1 MHFKKDNTPFAPST
15 TQSAHT
21 HMNIRNKLVLI
32 VFSLWITGSALLV
45 LLSYQTANN
54 QQLESIRTRVRDYAA
69 LGAMSVPAEDHATLA
84 KPEDEN
90 SEAYARVVEA
100 LRRVR
105 DNSSDLHFVY
115 TVRKG
120 ENGAV
125 VFVGDAEESDE
136 DKSHLGETYEDVSP
150 LMQQAVMQG
159 LTKPVVESEF
169 YQDQWGT
176 FLSAYAPIVTADGR
190 MDGVL
195 GVDISVENVNTMSR
209 ALLWRMALSCA
220 IITAFMIPGILFFA
234 RSMVR
239 PITTCVAFTDHLAQG
254 DFSREVPEELRR
266 RGDELGDLARSYQT
280 MIGNNRNLI
289 QSLNSGIQTVST
301 SVGSLTAF
309 SDASSRSV
317 HTLAEKSSTATTAAH
332 ELSKDTVAVA
342 SSMRQ
347 TSSNLD
353 SVAAAT
359 EEMTSTIAEI
369 AENTEHARTTTD
381 QFSGQIENFAALL
394 RDLGASAQDIGKVTE
409 AISGISSQTN
419 LLALNATIEA
429 ARAGEAGRGF
439 AVVANEIKELAKQ
452 TADATDDIRTKIGGI
467 QNAGGTAVADM
478 DKIVLAIRELSSF
491 VSTIAAAIEQQS
503 AVTRELASNIAE
515 ATGGVQDTNALASE
529 MSSASGKI
537 AADIAGVDAV
547 ASDIRSGCQEL
558 RTNVEDLSNLAGQ
571 LRTLVGHFKA

>member
-1 MHFKKDNTPFAPST
+1 
-15 TQSAHT
+15 
-21 HMNIRNKLVLI
+21 MNIRNKLILI
-32 VFSLWITGSALLV
+32 VFSLWVAGSALLV
-45 LLSYQTANN
+45 MLSYHTANN

-69 LGAMSVPAEDHATLA
+69 LGAMSLPVEDHASLA
-84 KPEDEN
+84 NPEDEN
-90 SEAYARVVEA
+90 SEAYTRVVEA

-120 ENGAV
+120 EDGSII
-125 VFVGDAEESDE
+125 FVGDAEESEE
-136 DKSHLGETYEDVSP
+136 DKSHIGEVYEDVSP
-150 LMQQAVMQG
+150 LMQQAVRHG
-159 LTKPVVESEF
+159 LKEPSVESEF
-169 YQDQWGT
+169 YEDQWGT

-190 MDGVL
+190 QDGVL
-195 GVDISVENVNTMSR
+195 GVDISVDKVNTMSR
-209 ALLWRMALSCA
+209 ELLWRMAMSFG
-220 IITAFMIPGILFFA
+220 IITLAMIPGILFFA
-234 RSMVR
+234 RGMVR
-239 PITTCVAFTDHLAQG
+239 PIKDCVAFTDHLAQG
-254 DFSREVPEELRR
+254 DFSRQVPEEMRR

-280 MIGNNRNLI
+280 MIGNTRDLI
-289 QSLNSGIQTVST
+289 QSLNAGIQTVSA

-309 SDASSRSV
+309 SEASTRST
-317 HTLAEKSSTATTAAH
+317 HTLAEKSSTATTAAD

-347 TSSNLD
+347 TSANLD
-353 SVAAAT
+353 RVAAAT
-359 EEMTSTIAEI
+359 EEMTSTITEI

-381 QFSGQIENFAALL
+381 QFSGQVENFAGLL

-452 TADATDDIRTKIGGI
+452 TADATNDIKAKIDGI
-467 QNAGGTAVADM
+467 QNAAGNAVADM
-478 DKIVLAIRELSSF
+478 DKIVLAIRELSTF

-503 AVTRELASNIAE
+503 AVTRELAANIAE
-515 ATGGVQDTNALASE
+515 ATGGVQDTSALASE

-537 AADIAGVDAV
+537 ATDIAGVDAV
-547 ASDIRSGCQEL
+547 ASDIRSGCHEL
-558 RTNVEDLSNLAGQ
+558 RTNVEDLTNLAGQ
-571 LRTLVGHFKA
+571 LQTLVGHFKA

>member
-1 MHFKKDNTPFAPST
+1 
-15 TQSAHT
+15 
-21 HMNIRNKLVLI
+21 MNIRNKLVLI
-32 VFSLWITGSALLV
+32 VFSLWVAGSALLV
-45 LLSYQTANN
+45 LLSYHTANN

-69 LGAMSVPAEDHATLA
+69 LGAMSLPVEDHAALA
-84 KPEDEN
+84 NPEDEN
-90 SEAYARVVEA
+90 SEAYARVVGA

-120 ENGAV
+120 EDGSV
-125 VFVGDAEESDE
+125 IFVGDAEESEE
-136 DKSHLGETYEDVSP
+136 DKSHIGEVYEDVSP
-150 LMQQAVMQG
+150 LMQQAVLG
-159 LTKPVVESEF
+159 LTEPSVENEF
-169 YQDQWGT
+169 YEDQWGT

-190 MDGVL
+190 QDGVL
-195 GVDISVENVNTMSR
+195 GVDISVDKVNTMSR
-209 ALLWRMALSCA
+209 ELLWRMAMSFG
-220 IITAFMIPGILFFA
+220 IITLAMIPGILFFA
-234 RSMVR
+234 RGMVR
-239 PITTCVAFTDHLAQG
+239 PIKDCAAFTDHLAQG
-254 DFSREVPEELRR
+254 DFSRQVPEEMRR

-280 MIGNNRNLI
+280 MIGNTRDLI
-289 QSLNSGIQTVST
+289 QSLNTGIQTVSA

-309 SDASSRSV
+309 SEASTRSV
-317 HTLAEKSSTATTAAH
+317 HTLAEKSSTATTAAD

-347 TSSNLD
+347 TSANLD

-359 EEMTSTIAEI
+359 EEMTSTITEI

-381 QFSGQIENFAALL
+381 QFSGQVENFAALL

-452 TADATDDIRTKIGGI
+452 TADATDDIRAKIGGI
-467 QNAGGTAVADM
+467 QNAAGNAVADM
-478 DKIVLAIRELSSF
+478 DKIVLAIRELSTF

-503 AVTRELASNIAE
+503 AVTRELAANIAE
-515 ATGGVQDTNALASE
+515 ATGGVQDTTALASE

-537 AADIAGVDAV
+537 ATDIAGVDAV
-547 ASDIRSGCQEL
+547 ASDIRSGCHEL
-558 RTNVEDLSNLAGQ
+558 RTNVEDLTNLAGQ
-571 LRTLVGHFKA
+571 LQTLVGHFKV

>member
-1 MHFKKDNTPFAPST
+1 
-15 TQSAHT
+15 
-21 HMNIRNKLVLI
+21 MNIRNKLVLI
-32 VFSLWITGSALLV
+32 VFSLWIAGSALLV
-45 LLSYQTANN
+45 LLSYQTASN

-69 LGAMSVPAEDHATLA
+69 LGAMSVSAEDHAALA
-84 KPEDEN
+84 KPEDET

-100 LRRVR
+100 LRRIR

-125 VFVGDAEESDE
+125 VFIGDAEESDE
-136 DKSHLGETYEDVSP
+136 DKSHLGEVYEDVSP
-150 LMQQAVMQG
+150 LMEQAVMQG
-159 LTKPVVESEF
+159 LTEPIVESEF
-169 YQDQWGT
+169 YEDQWGT
-176 FLSAYAPIVTADGR
+176 FLSAYAPIVTPDGR
-190 MDGVL
+190 LDGVL
-195 GVDISVENVNTMSR
+195 GVDISVENVNAMSR

-220 IITAFMIPGILFFA
+220 IITAFIIPGILFFA

-254 DFSREVPEELRR
+254 DFSHEVPEELRR

-289 QSLNSGIQTVST
+289 QSLNAGIQTVST

-309 SDASSRSV
+309 SDASSHSV
-317 HTLAEKSSTATTAAH
+317 HTLAEKSSTATTAAS

-342 SSMRQ
+342 ASMQQ
-347 TSSNLD
+347 TAANLD

-381 QFSGQIENFAALL
+381 QFSGQIENFATLL
-394 RDLGASAQDIGKVTE
+394 RDLGASAQDISKVTE
-409 AISGISSQTN
+409 AISAISSQTN

-452 TADATDDIRTKIGGI
+452 TADATDDIRAKIGGI
-467 QNAGGTAVADM
+467 QNAAGHAVTDM

-503 AVTRELASNIAE
+503 AVTRELAANIAE
-515 ATGGVQDTNALASE
+515 ATAAYRTPTLWPRKCPRPPEKSRPTSPRLTRWPWIYAPVAGNCKATSE
-529 MSSASGKI
+529 ISPI
-537 AADIAGVDAV
+537 W
-547 ASDIRSGCQEL
+547 QE
-558 RTNVEDLSNLAGQ
+558 N
-571 LRTLVGHFKA
+571 

>member
-1 MHFKKDNTPFAPST
+1 
-15 TQSAHT
+15 
-21 HMNIRNKLVLI
+21 MNIRNKLVLI
-32 VFSLWITGSALLV
+32 VFSLWIAGSALLV

-69 LGAMSVPAEDHATLA
+69 LGAMSIPVEDHAALTN
-84 KPEDEN
+84 PEDEN

-105 DNSSDLHFVY
+105 DNSSELHFVY

-120 ENGAV
+120 ENDAV
-125 VFVGDAEESDE
+125 VFVGDAEESEE
-136 DKSHLGETYEDVSP
+136 DKSHIGEVYEDVSP

-159 LTKPVVESEF
+159 LKEPSVESEF
-169 YQDQWGT
+169 YEDQWGT
-176 FLSAYAPIVTADGR
+176 FLSAYAPIITADGR
-190 MDGVL
+190 MDGIL
-195 GVDISVENVNTMSR
+195 GVDISLDNVNAMSR
-209 ALLWRMALSCA
+209 ALLWRMALCFG
-220 IITAFMIPGILFFA
+220 IITFIMIPGILVFA
-234 RSMVR
+234 RGMVR
-239 PITTCVAFTDHLAQG
+239 PIKDCVAFTDHLAQG
-254 DFSREVPEELRR
+254 DFSRAVPEEMRR
-266 RGDELGDLARSYQT
+266 RSDELGDLARSYQT
-280 MIGNNRNLI
+280 MIGNTRDLI
-289 QSLNSGIQTVST
+289 QSLNAGIQTVSA
-301 SVGSLTAF
+301 SVASLTSF
-309 SDASSRSV
+309 SDASTHSV
-317 HTLAEKSSTATTAAH
+317 HTLAEKSSTATTAAE
-332 ELSKDTVAVA
+332 ELSKDTIAVA

-347 TSSNLD
+347 TSANLD

-359 EEMTSTIAEI
+359 EEMTSTITEI

-394 RDLGASAQDIGKVTE
+394 RNLGASAQDIGKVTE

-467 QNAGGTAVADM
+467 QNAAGTAVADM

-491 VSTIAAAIEQQS
+491 VSTIATAIEQQS

-547 ASDIRSGCQEL
+547 AADIRSGCHEL

>member
-1 MHFKKDNTPFAPST
+1 
-15 TQSAHT
+15 
-21 HMNIRNKLVLI
+21 MNIRNKLILI
-32 VFSLWITGSALLV
+32 VFSLWVAGSALLV
-45 LLSYQTANN
+45 LLSYQTADN

-69 LGAMSVPAEDHATLA
+69 LGAMSIPAEDHAALL
-84 KPEDEN
+84 KGDDEN

-100 LRRVR
+100 LRRIR

-125 VFVGDAEESDE
+125 VFVGDAEESEE
-136 DKSHLGETYEDVSP
+136 DKSHIGEVYEDVSP
-150 LMQQAVMQG
+150 LMQQVVMQG
-159 LTKPVVESEF
+159 LTEPVVESEF

-176 FLSAYAPIVTADGR
+176 FLSAYAPILTADGQL
-190 MDGVL
+190 DGVL
-195 GVDISVENVNTMSR
+195 GVDISVDKVNAMSR
-209 ALLWRMALSCA
+209 ELLWRMALSFG
-220 IITAFMIPGILFFA
+220 IITLAMIPGILFFA
-234 RSMVR
+234 RGMVR
-239 PITTCVAFTDHLAQG
+239 PIKDCVAFTDHLAQG
-254 DFSREVPEELRR
+254 DFSREVPEKMRR

-280 MIGNNRNLI
+280 MIGNTRELI
-289 QSLNSGIQTVST
+289 QSLNSGIQTVSA
-301 SVGSLTAF
+301 SVDSLSAF
-309 SDASSRSV
+309 SVASSHSA
-317 HTLAEKSSTATTAAH
+317 HTLAEKSSTATMAAD

-342 SSMRQ
+342 ASMRE
-347 TSSNLD
+347 TTANLD

-359 EEMTSTIAEI
+359 EEMTSTITEI
-369 AENTEHARTTTD
+369 AENTEQARTTTD
-381 QFSGQIENFAALL
+381 QFSGQVENFAALL

-452 TADATDDIRTKIGGI
+452 TADATDDIRAKIGGI
-467 QNAGGTAVADM
+467 QSAAGHAVADM

-503 AVTRELASNIAE
+503 AVTRELAANIAE
-515 ATGGVQDTNALASE
+515 ATSSVQNTNALASD
-529 MSSASGKI
+529 MSSVSGKI
-537 AADIAGVDAV
+537 ATDIAGVDAV
-547 ASDIRSGCQEL
+547 ASDIRSGCREL

-571 LRTLVGHFKA
+571 LQTLVGHFKA